1 MFTLSLIGIGSGNP
15 KHLTLQA
22 IDALNACDVILIPS
36 KGAGKDDLAG
46 LRHEI
51 CAQVLRSDGPAIHEF
66 TLPKRDAANPDYHAG
81 VHDWHDAIAQVWL
94 AEMQR
99 ILPQGGR
106 VGFLVWGDPSLYD
119 STLRIAER
127 LQQVVPL
134 SVDVVPGI
142 TSLQVLT
149 AGHAIPLNTIGN
161 PVMITTG
168 RQLRDHGWPEGV
180 DTIAVMLDGTCAFEV
195 LPRDAGFHIWWTAY
209 AGMPNEQ
216 RIAGPLDQVRDKI
229 IATRAEARAA
239 HGWIM
244 DIYLLRR

>member
-51 CAQVLRSDGPAIHEF
+51 CAQVLRSDGPEIHEF

-99 ILPQGGR
+99 TLPQGGR
-106 VGFLVWGDPSLYD
+106 VGFLVWGIHRCMTAPCALRSGCKRPSH
-119 STLRIAER
+119 SPSMSCRG
-127 LQQVVPL
+127 
-134 SVDVVPGI
+134 S
-142 TSLQVLT
+142 
-149 AGHAIPLNTIGN
+149 
-161 PVMITTG
+161 
-168 RQLRDHGWPEGV
+168 
-180 DTIAVMLDGTCAFEV
+180 
-195 LPRDAGFHIWWTAY
+195 PRFRY
-209 AGMPNEQ
+209 
-216 RIAGPLDQVRDKI
+216 
-229 IATRAEARAA
+229 
-239 HGWIM
+239 
-244 DIYLLRR
+244 